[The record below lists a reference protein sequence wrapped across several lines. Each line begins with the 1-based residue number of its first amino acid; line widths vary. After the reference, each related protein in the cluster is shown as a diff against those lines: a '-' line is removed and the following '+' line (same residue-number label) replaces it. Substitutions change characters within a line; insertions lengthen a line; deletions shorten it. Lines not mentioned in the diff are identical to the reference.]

1 MSYAHPRSSSRRLT
15 GVVVTIALHIVL
27 IYALMHGLAR
37 KIVEIVAP
45 PLETKI
51 IEEVKPREPEKTLPP
66 PPPKL
71 ATPPPPYIPPPEVQI
86 QVPVQPPPTISVAPS
101 PTPPPPV
108 AFVPTPPAPK
118 PAATAATRIANSCD
132 LKPPYTSAMRRAGEE
147 GEVVIKALID
157 VTGRVIES
165 TVERS
170 SGHRRLDDA
179 SREAILAC
187 RYRPA
192 VGADGAPTRATAT
205 VVYTWRLTD

>member
-1 MSYAHPRSSSRRLT
+1 MSYAHPRSSSRRLA

-51 IEEVKPREPEKTLPP
+51 IEEVKPREPEKTPPP

-118 PAATAATRIANSCD
+118 PAATAATRIASSCD
-132 LKPPYTSAMRRAGEE
+132 LKPPYTAAMRRAGEE

-192 VGADGAPTRATAT
+192 VGADGAPTRAVAT

>member
-1 MSYAHPRSSSRRLT
+1 MSYAQPKSSNRRLT
-15 GVVVTIALHIVL
+15 ALVAVGVFHVL
-27 IYALMHGLAR
+27 LIWALMHGLAR

-51 IEEVKPREPEKTLPP
+51 IEEVKPREPEKTPPP

-108 AFVPTPPAPK
+108 AFVPTPPAPR

>member
-1 MSYAHPRSSSRRLT
+1 MSYAHPRSSSRRLA

-51 IEEVKPREPEKTLPP
+51 IEEVKPREPEKTPPP

-118 PAATAATRIANSCD
+118 PAATAATRIASSCD
-132 LKPPYTSAMRRAGEE
+132 LKPPYTAAMRRAGEE